1 MRRTSADARTGPTG
15 TRQQAIWVSGFSDSS
30 GSHMNQAEA
39 RFHNQFESQQPEEN
53 QLRIKRLGQSARQSA
68 AGLESPKLPN
78 EFDGTRRICGQRS
91 ASADQPGCGAQHWKI
106 RGV

>member
-39 RFHNQFESQQPEEN
+39 CFHNQIESQQPEEN
-53 QLRIKRLGQSARQSA
+53 ELQIK
-68 AGLESPKLPN
+68 
-78 EFDGTRRICGQRS
+78 
-91 ASADQPGCGAQHWKI
+91 
-106 RGV
+106 